1 MNRIVTRALLLLLLT
16 SLVAGCAS
24 PTLLSKPISVAA
36 KSNQAVIPKM
46 VQAQPGST
54 PTPTPF
60 QPIPPTPVFLPTGI
74 PTATPTPTPIATPTS
89 PIDALLSPEQY
100 DQLPGR
106 MNILLL
112 GMDQRRWQK
121 GIRYRTDTIILATLN
136 KESGTVTLTSFP
148 RDLFI
153 DIPGR
158 GQDRINTAWE
168 YGGFPL
174 VQETFKENFGIT
186 PDHFVLIN
194 FNNFKQFVDELEGL
208 DVNVGQSV
216 SDYREGYWTTINKGL
231 NHMNADTVLWYVRS
245 RKTTNDFARNKRQQ
259 EVLQAIV
266 DEVFT
271 FDNVLR
277 VPELYEIY
285 KDMVWTDMTL
295 SDILPLVPLA
305 AKIASDTSRIK
316 HLYINPGMV
325 SDWITPAGAMVLLP
339 DMAAIRNK
347 VIKKSQNMTAPQP
360 VEEATSE
367 PENPPTEPP
376 PAGPP
381 PTEPLPTEP
390 PIEATPYP

>member
-1 MNRIVTRALLLLLLT
+1 MNRIVTRMILLILLT

-24 PTLLSKPISVAA
+24 PTLLSKPVSVAA
-36 KSNQAVIPKM
+36 KSNQVATPLI
-46 VQAQPGST
+46 VQAQPGSA

-60 QPIPPTPVFLPTGI
+60 QPIPPTPVYLPTGI
-74 PTATPTPTPIATPTS
+74 PTPTFTPTPIATPTS
-89 PIDALLSPEQY
+89 PIDAFLAPEQY

-121 GIRYRTDTIILATLN
+121 GIRYRTDTIILATFN

-153 DIPGR
+153 NIPGR

-174 VQETFKENFGIT
+174 LQQTFKENFGIN

-208 DVNVGQSV
+208 DVKVGQEV
-216 SDYREGYWTTINKGL
+216 SDYREGYWTTIHKGMV
-231 NHMNADTVLWYVRS
+231 HMDADTVLWYVRS

-259 EVLQAIV
+259 EVLQAIL
-266 DEVFT
+266 DEVLT
-271 FDNVLR
+271 FENVLR
-277 VPELYEIY
+277 VPELYDIY

-295 SDILPLVPLA
+295 GDVLPLVPLA

-316 HLYINPGMV
+316 HLYIGPNIV

-339 DMAAIRNK
+339 DLASIRK
-347 VIKKSQNMTAPQP
+347 IIKKSQNMTAPQP
-360 VEEATSE
+360 VEQDSAAPDTSS
-367 PENPPTEPP
+367 TEPP
-376 PAGPP
+376 PA
-381 PTEPLPTEP
+381 ELLPTEAA
-390 PIEATPYP
+390 PIELPVQSTPYP